1 MKGKMPIDLVND
13 DAIDGPGKMDNDK
26 QPYSA
31 NGSTADSIGHHEQ
44 VCCIIFSTLIILI
57 FFSITLYIFYVKK
70 NN

>member
-1 MKGKMPIDLVND
+1 MHELCQNFTSRYINCLKGKMPIDLVND

-44 VCCIIFSTLIILI
+44 VCCTIFST
-57 FFSITLYIFYVKK
+57 
-70 NN
+70 